1 MTRNGGEVESVER
14 FEIGGST
21 QWALVRGRN
30 SRSPVLLLVQAGPG
44 FPIIHEAR
52 ALEAA
57 LHLEDDFRVV
67 YWDQRGSGKSFD
79 AGAPKSPLRLDDLVG
94 DLCALIHAL
103 CDRLAVFQVDVVGFS
118 LGASLAAIAAARDP
132 EPIRSVTAVGPDVNL
147 GEAERFAYAFALTE
161 AGRRSNRRALLALRA
176 IGPPPHI
183 DFRRFLERVK
193 WVSNFGGVQRRA
205 SFGSLVRTHVLRL
218 LTSPHY
224 SLREAVG
231 AIRGMRSMQERLL
244 TDLQGLDLFSRAPR
258 IAVPIAVFQGRLDAA
273 APPELTRRYHDQLD
287 APRGKTLVW
296 FEHSAHMP
304 HVDEPELFRRHLL
317 ERTGRMR
324 PEKSR

>member
-183 DFRRFLERVK
+183 DFTRSRKRLKSMCGGGPMARELRFP
-193 WVSNFGGVQRRA
+193 G
-205 SFGSLVRTHVLRL
+205 
-218 LTSPHY
+218 PHA
-224 SLREAVG
+224 R
-231 AIRGMRSMQERLL
+231 
-244 TDLQGLDLFSRAPR
+244 
-258 IAVPIAVFQGRLDAA
+258 AA
-273 APPELTRRYHDQLD
+273 AADLAALLVARSRGCNSRHALHAGAPPHGSPRLGPVLPRAAHRGADRGVPGPTRR
-287 APRGKTLVW
+287 
-296 FEHSAHMP
+296 
-304 HVDEPELFRRHLL
+304 RR
-317 ERTGRMR
+317 TA
-324 PEKSR
+324 